1 MSIPVSEAKVLYTL
15 EEGIAILT
23 MNSPANLNAIDV
35 DMADQLLNFLEQCEN
50 DPRVKVVVLRGSGK
64 AFSAGGDIRYLYE
77 KINSG
82 VTSDEK
88 LVEYV
93 GQLALKIKRMG
104 KLVITAVSGSAAGA
118 GANLALSGDF
128 CIATNR
134 SRFIQSFVGI
144 ALVPDTGGPYLL
156 SRSIGAQRALEMCIT
171 GRPVP
176 AEEAYRLGLLYEV
189 CEPEA
194 LEECTME
201 LARRLAAGPLL
212 SYRKIKEQVYG
223 AAFHDYENY
232 LKNVEETT
240 MKVCAGSEDYF
251 EGVRAFVEKRKP
263 SFSGH

>member
-104 KLVITAVSGSAAGA
+104 KLE
-118 GANLALSGDF
+118 
-128 CIATNR
+128 
-134 SRFIQSFVGI
+134 
-144 ALVPDTGGPYLL
+144 
-156 SRSIGAQRALEMCIT
+156 IGRAH
-171 GRPVP
+171 V
-176 AEEAYRLGLLYEV
+176 
-189 CEPEA
+189 
-194 LEECTME
+194 
-201 LARRLAAGPLL
+201 
-212 SYRKIKEQVYG
+212 
-223 AAFHDYENY
+223 
-232 LKNVEETT
+232 
-240 MKVCAGSEDYF
+240 
-251 EGVRAFVEKRKP
+251 
-263 SFSGH
+263 